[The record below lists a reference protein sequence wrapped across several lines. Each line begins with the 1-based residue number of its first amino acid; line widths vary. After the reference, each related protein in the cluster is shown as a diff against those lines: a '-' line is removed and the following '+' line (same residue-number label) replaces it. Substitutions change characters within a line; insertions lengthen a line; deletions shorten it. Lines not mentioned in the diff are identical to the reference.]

1 MSRVRTLFAGFMG
14 ALAFVASAH
23 AADPA
28 GSWRRPP
35 LESDYEK
42 PTPQF
47 KELMSGWYLR
57 ADIGYRWNSGGPSNS
72 NVTSE
77 RYTNSYD
84 ASVGFGLK
92 YQWFRADV
100 IYDRSGPTRV
110 SAFTTVA
117 TNQPQFTAKIRSET
131 VLVNGYVDFGTWGG
145 FTPYVGG
152 GAGVARLKSVNYV
165 DTTDSPSNNVWGVT
179 GPGKSQNFAW
189 AAMAG
194 VAYQISPSWMID
206 VGFRHLDLGDVVSS
220 EGAGTRT
227 NAIVFKGQTVNEV
240 RIGLRYLLD

>member
-57 ADIGYRWNSGGPSNS
+57 ADIGYRWNNGGRSNS
-72 NVTSE
+72 NVVSE

-84 ASVGFGLK
+84 GTLGFGYK

-100 IYDRSGPTRV
+100 TYDRSGPTRV
-110 SAFTTVA
+110 SAFTSVA
-117 TNQPQFTAKIRSET
+117 TDQPQFTAKIHSET

-145 FTPYVGG
+145 FTPYIGG

-165 DTTDSPSNNVWGVT
+165 DTTDTPSIAGVMGQGT
-179 GPGKSQNFAW
+179 QQNFAW

-194 VAYQISPSWMID
+194 VAYQVAPSWMVD

-220 EGAGTRT
+220 DGAGTRT
-227 NAIVFKGQTVNEV
+227 NAMVFRNQTVNEA
-240 RIGLRYLLD
+240 RIGVRYLFD

>member
-1 MSRVRTLFAGFMG
+1 MSRVRALIVGFMG
-14 ALAFVASAH
+14 AFAFVASAH

-35 LESDYEK
+35 LETDYEK
-42 PTPQF
+42 PNPQF
-47 KELMSGWYLR
+47 LMSGWYLR
-57 ADIGYRWNSGGPSNS
+57 ADIGYRWNNGGRSNS
-72 NVTSE
+72 NVVSE

-84 ASVGFGLK
+84 GTVGFGYK

-110 SAFTTVA
+110 SAFTSVT

-131 VLVNGYVDFGTWGG
+131 VLVNGYVDFGAWGG

-152 GAGVARLKSVNYV
+152 GVGVARLKSVDYV
-165 DTTDSPSNNVWGVT
+165 DTTDSPSITGVMGQGT
-179 GPGKSQNFAW
+179 QQNFAW

-194 VAYQISPSWMID
+194 VAYQVAPSWMVD
-206 VGFRHLDLGDVVSS
+206 FGFRHLDLGDVVSS
-220 EGAGTRT
+220 DGAGIRT
-227 NAIVFKGQTVNEV
+227 NAMVFRNQTVNEV
-240 RIGLRYLLD
+240 RLGVRFLLD

>member
-1 MSRVRTLFAGFMG
+1 MG
-14 ALAFVASAH
+14 AFAFVATAH
-23 AADPA
+23 AADPP

-47 KELMSGWYLR
+47 LMSGWYLR
-57 ADIGYRWNSGGPSNS
+57 ADIGYRWNNGGPSNS
-72 NVTSE
+72 NITSE

-84 ASVGFGLK
+84 GTVGFGYK

-100 IYDRSGPTRV
+100 TYDRSGPTRV

-117 TNQPQFTAKIRSET
+117 TDQPQFTAKIRSET

-165 DTTDSPSNNVWGVT
+165 DTTDTPSTTGVMGQGT
-179 GPGKSQNFAW
+179 QQNFAW

-194 VAYQISPSWMID
+194 VAYQIAPSWMVD

-220 EGAGTRT
+220 DGAGSRT
-227 NAIVFKGQTVNEV
+227 NAMVFRNQTVNEARV
-240 RIGLRYLLD
+240 GVRYLFD

>member
-1 MSRVRTLFAGFMG
+1 MSRVRSLFAGFV
-14 ALAFVASAH
+14 AAFAFVASAH

-42 PTPQF
+42 PQF
-47 KELMSGWYLR
+47 KELTSGWYLR
-57 ADIGYRWNSGGPSNS
+57 ADIGYRWNNGGPSNS

-84 ASVGFGLK
+84 ASLGFGLK

-100 IYDRSGPTRV
+100 IYDRSVPARV
-110 SAFTTVA
+110 STFTSVA
-117 TNQPQFTAKIRSET
+117 TDQPQFTAKIRSEM

-152 GAGVARLKSVNYV
+152 GLGVARLKSTNYV
-165 DTTDSPSNNVWGVT
+165 DTTDSPSVTGVM

-206 VGFRHLDLGDVVSS
+206 VGFRHLDLGEVPSS
-220 EGAGTRT
+220 DGAGIRT

>member
-1 MSRVRTLFAGFMG
+1 MG
-14 ALAFVASAH
+14 AFAFVATAH

-47 KELMSGWYLR
+47 LMSGWYLR
-57 ADIGYRWNSGGPSNS
+57 ADIGYRWNNGGPSNS
-72 NVTSE
+72 NITSE

-84 ASVGFGLK
+84 GTVGFGYK

-100 IYDRSGPTRV
+100 TYDRSGPTRV

-117 TNQPQFTAKIRSET
+117 TDQPQFTAKIRSET

-152 GAGVARLKSVNYV
+152 GVGVARLKSANYV
-165 DTTDSPSNNVWGVT
+165 DTTDSPSITGVMGQGT
-179 GPGKSQNFAW
+179 QQNFAW

-194 VAYQISPSWMID
+194 VAYQIAPSWMVD

-220 EGAGTRT
+220 DGAGSRT
-227 NAIVFKGQTVNEV
+227 NAMVFRNQTVNEARV
-240 RIGLRYLLD
+240 GVRYLFD